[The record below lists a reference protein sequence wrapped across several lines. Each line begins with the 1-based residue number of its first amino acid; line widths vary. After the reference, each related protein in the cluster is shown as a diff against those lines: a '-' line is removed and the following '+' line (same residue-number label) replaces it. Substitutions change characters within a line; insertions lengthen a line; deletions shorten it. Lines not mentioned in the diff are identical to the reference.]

1 MYIHMYVRM
10 YVSAHTCI
18 LLAVLILFGLF
29 NISSTDIL
37 LSLVRGPLHVNLCV
51 LMFTI
56 GCTVLIWAA
65 V

>member
-1 MYIHMYVRM
+1 MYVRM

-37 LSLVRGPLHVNLCV
+37 LSLVRGHVNLCV